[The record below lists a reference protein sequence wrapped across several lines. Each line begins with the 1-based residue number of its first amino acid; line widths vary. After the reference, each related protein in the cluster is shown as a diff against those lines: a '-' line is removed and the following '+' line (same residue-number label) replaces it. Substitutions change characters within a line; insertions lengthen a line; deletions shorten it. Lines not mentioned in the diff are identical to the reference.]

1 MAVSTSVVDQLVS
14 VGPRGPG
21 GPVLSCLLLGVDQKE
36 RWRAES
42 ESVGAEYLKRNKVP
56 ENETK
61 YLELYLK
68 LIFVYFSLYPVI
80 FTLYQS
86 CVS

>member
-1 MAVSTSVVDQLVS
+1 M
-14 VGPRGPG
+14 
-21 GPVLSCLLLGVDQKE
+21 DQKE

-68 LIFVYFSLYPVI
+68 LIFVFFVIPSNIYVIPV
-80 FTLYQS
+80 S
-86 CVS
+86 CFVVQ